1 MCLAW
6 GALATL
12 MVIQHASA
20 AHDVA
25 ATDETLSLDAQQI
38 YQSLADADVTVSTA
52 YLYGRTGPYADRVR
66 YQHDIAVAAADL
78 KVATAASGNSS
89 VGGQPEH
96 VVRRPAGL
104 HRLRRGRPD
113 LQFAGLPGGRLV
125 HPGGL
130 RGDARDHA
138 ARRPQRVRAGER
150 RS

>member
-1 MCLAW
+1 MRAGLVILCLAW

-12 MVIQHASA
+12 MVVQHASA

-25 ATDETLSLDAQQI
+25 ATDESLSLDAQQI

-89 VGGQPEH
+89 IGASLARCPPPC
-96 VVRRPAGL
+96 RSTPATSRTARSTTRWASRPAA
-104 HRLRRGRPD
+104 RSSRWRPRRCT
-113 LQFAGLPGGRLV
+113 
-125 HPGGL
+125 
-130 RGDARDHA
+130 
-138 ARRPQRVRAGER
+138 
-150 RS
+150 